1 MLLNG
6 NISGWTWEEIYS
18 RLLSVQ
24 YRNDTDTKVLI
35 KISGRMLD
43 ILVLTGGNIPQSSP
57 PNNVKV
63 YWKTYS
69 DINVDPV
76 QGGDS
81 MKGAHI
87 LETIFIPSSKQRTAH

>member
-24 YRNDTDTKVLI
+24 YRNDTDMKVLI
-35 KISGRMLD
+35 KISGRTLD
-43 ILVLTGGNIPQSSP
+43 IPVLTGDNVSQSSSP
-57 PNNVKV
+57 DIVKV
-63 YWKTYS
+63 CWKTYS

-76 QGGDS
+76 EGDES
-81 MKGAHI
+81 MKSAHI
-87 LETIFIPSSKQRTAH
+87 LETTLIPSSKQRTAH